1 MIVRHRRIGKTVEN
15 SKLIHIVP
23 NSFII
28 RMEDM
33 GAIYMD
39 MDALYLF
46 RIYIPPN
53 VTALIHHKDFLPCPY
68 RFTGKYRAE

>member
-15 SKLIHIVP
+15 SKLVHIVP
-23 NSFII
+23 NSLII

-39 MDALYLF
+39 MDALYFF
-46 RIYIPPN
+46 RIYIPRD
-53 VTALIHHKDFLPCPY
+53 VTALIHYKNFLP
-68 RFTGKYRAE
+68 RLHHFTGKYRAE